1 MIARMHSSES
11 GWAMVTA
18 VALMAIMLT
27 LGLATFAAV
36 DNGTSQSRKQREME
50 SSLNLAEGALYA
62 QALAL
67 ARAWPAGM
75 QPSFVDRCL
84 NTTPATQSNCP
95 NPATLSA
102 ADAGTATATAA
113 FRSVDFLKQGT
124 WGTKVRDDYGAL
136 ECTPASCA
144 YDPAVADG
152 ILTGTKGQCNV
163 PPAPCARD
171 FDGDRQMWV
180 QAKTVVRGQVRN
192 VVALLKLELLA
203 EEVPR
208 AAVSAGALIVN
219 NQNNTDRPTIQGN
232 DGGVYVACETN
243 AANCATYPNNSKT
256 GNADVQPVPQEDKTH
271 VGSPLMNAEQLAR
284 MKERA
289 KIDNKYF
296 AGCPANNADLSG
308 AVVWVEG
315 CNTPGGWSASNSL
328 ASGDCGTYFPDPL
341 LATSADICI
350 NTIQRPGLLIWHC
363 GSATFGGSNMY
374 VGLIYMV
381 NNSDASTTSPY
392 SETCAGMGLPGT
404 IGNKTC
410 TGNNNSPNDVLR
422 LAGNFHLWGAVTID
436 GPGCLRAGS
445 SGMQIYYDR
454 NVFNAIRSYGTAGLV
469 QNTWRELPGN
479 AAF

>member
-1 MIARMHSSES
+1 MIRRLHASES

-18 VALMAIMLT
+18 ISLMAIMLT

-36 DNGTSQSRKQREME
+36 DNGTKQSREQRETE
-50 SSLNLAEGALYA
+50 SSLNLAEGVLYA

-67 ARAWPAGM
+67 AHEWPAGK
-75 QPSFVDRCL
+75 QPAFLPKCT
-84 NTTPATQSNCP
+84 NTTTSSEARCP
-95 NPATLSA
+95 NPSTLSA
-102 ADAGTATATAA
+102 ADAGSATATAA
-113 FRSVDFLKQGT
+113 FRSVDFLRNGT

-136 ECTPASCA
+136 ECAPASCA
-144 YDPAVADG
+144 FNPAAADEPLSG
-152 ILTGTKGQCNV
+152 PKGTCDV
-163 PPAPCARD
+163 TPCTKD

-180 QAKTVVRGQVRN
+180 QAKTFVRGQVRN
-192 VVALLKLELLA
+192 VVALLKLELLS

-243 AANCATYPNNSKT
+243 AENCATYPNNKKT
-256 GNADVQPVPQEDKTH
+256 GASDVQPTPQEDKTH
-271 VGSPLMNAEQLAR
+271 VGSPLMSAEQLAR

-289 KIDNKYF
+289 RIDNKHF
-296 AGCPANNADLSG
+296 DGCPPHNADLSG

-315 CNTPGGWSASNSL
+315 CVGGWSASNSL
-328 ASGDCGTYFPDPL
+328 VTKSCGTYFPDPL
-341 LATSADICI
+341 LATNAAICI
-350 NTIQRPGLLIWHC
+350 NTIQQPGLLIWHC
-363 GSATFGGSNMY
+363 GSAVFGGSNMY

-381 NNSDASTTSPY
+381 NNSDAATSPA
-392 SETCAGMGLPGT
+392 SETCAAKGLPGT

-410 TGNNNSPNDVLR
+410 PPNNKVNDVLE
-422 LAGNFHLWGAVTID
+422 LAGSFHVWGAVTID

-445 SGMQIYYDR
+445 SGMQIFYDR